1 MNNEVAAFLA
11 FLKDERQLS
20 DNTLMSY
27 QRDLEQTV
35 TYLEDR
41 GIVDWQQVDHYLLID
56 LLNSLRQQGKA
67 NSTINRVISSLRQ
80 FCKYMIRH
88 HNLTINQMEMIF
100 KGYFSQIP
108 RSQYSIII
116 GGTIGN
122 EMEVSDKIE
131 KIVLK
136 TIGKEIIST
145 WDKIVYLMNKI
156 LLLSVFLEF
165 FGKFDVLTVR
175 LILIY
180 FDNTSF
186 YFVL

>member
-1 MNNEVAAFLA
+1 
-11 FLKDERQLS
+11 
-20 DNTLMSY
+20 
-27 QRDLEQTV
+27 
-35 TYLEDR
+35 
-41 GIVDWQQVDHYLLID
+41 
-56 LLNSLRQQGKA
+56 
-67 NSTINRVISSLRQ
+67 
-80 FCKYMIRH
+80 
-88 HNLTINQMEMIF
+88 
-100 KGYFSQIP
+100 
-108 RSQYSIII
+108 
-116 GGTIGN
+116 
-122 EMEVSDKIE
+122 MEVSDKIE

-165 FGKFDVLTVR
+165 LGKFDVLTVR